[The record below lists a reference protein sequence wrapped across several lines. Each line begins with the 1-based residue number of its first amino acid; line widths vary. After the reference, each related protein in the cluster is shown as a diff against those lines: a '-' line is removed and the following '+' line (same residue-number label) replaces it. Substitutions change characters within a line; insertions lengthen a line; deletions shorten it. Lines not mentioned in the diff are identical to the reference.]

1 MIRTNADGEL
11 LTGCSEHASDDC
23 DAGQVVPDSTLIER
37 GIEGREGG
45 SKKRAGFD
53 GRFDGNAAQQTS
65 LAQVA
70 ALVHQY
76 DRVEL
81 LVRMVQ
87 GVSV

>member
-23 DAGQVVPDSTLIER
+23 DTGQVVPDSTLIER

-45 SKKRAGFD
+45 SEKRAG
-53 GRFDGNAAQQTS
+53 FDGNAAQQTS